1 MSQLQLVS
9 TGSRELKPLV
19 QAALQNEL
27 RLLEAGI
34 RQTQTRLRL
43 FEERYHISSSEFI
56 EQYENDAFE
65 ETLDAMEWIGEYRL
79 LQRLLEKTATLKD
92 IHFAN

>member
-1 MSQLQLVS
+1 MPQLRLLSTSQRDLQ
-9 TGSRELKPLV
+9 PLV

-43 FEERYHISSSEFI
+43 FEERYRMTTAMFI
-56 EQYENDAFE
+56 AQYEDDAFE
-65 ETLDAMEWIGEYRL
+65 ETLDAIEWIGEYRL
-79 LQRLLEKTATLKD
+79 LQRLQEKAAILQD
-92 IHFAN
+92 IRFAN